1 MNHPSQAGVSSSGP
15 SNSEGLDDPNFLRKM
30 DTLKFQV
37 PRSTYCDVCLGD
49 AIENIKS
56 GIPEDLLSCSD
67 CGRSGHPT
75 CMEFTNNMIISVK
88 KYRCNEW
95 KCYSICGSSD
105 NDDQLLY
112 CGDCDRGY
120 HMYCLV
126 PKLDAYPE
134 GPWSCTLCLGE
145 FHNNH

>member
-1 MNHPSQAGVSSSGP
+1 MHRSSGGNHPQPGGMNHPGPGGVSSSGP

-67 CGRSGHPT
+67 CGRSGN
-75 CMEFTNNMIISVK
+75 FSYTNLS
-88 KYRCNEW
+88 
-95 KCYSICGSSD
+95 
-105 NDDQLLY
+105 
-112 CGDCDRGY
+112 
-120 HMYCLV
+120 
-126 PKLDAYPE
+126 
-134 GPWSCTLCLGE
+134 
-145 FHNNH
+145 